1 MGPLPSHY
9 KHVQFLCLSCPL
21 CSAQRKGV
29 APGKYPEACPL
40 PPSLGGLW
48 VGGQEARLRRTYPR
62 PRAASWV
69 SCRPSRLLLPCPQ
82 ASATSGSALLS
93 ALWA

>member
-69 SCRPSRLLLPCPQ
+69 SRPPSRLLLPCP
-82 ASATSGSALLS
+82 
-93 ALWA
+93 